1 MSMLAS
7 DWLSGPI
14 HISHR
19 STPLGV
25 PISYTSN
32 HVDNNE
38 HSRRELRKVLKPRVH
53 GTAGCATGRVVH

>member
-7 DWLSGPI
+7 DWLSGPT
-14 HISHR
+14 HILHR

-38 HSRRELRKVLKPRVH
+38 
-53 GTAGCATGRVVH
+53 